1 MKSPIRLRR
10 FLAYIVL
17 ACWIGLTL
25 FAVGNSVA
33 DEYARAL
40 SVREAVFHA
49 RPEADNVAQA
59 EAEGIANKAALDFQ
73 TDRQIET
80 IWEFRIWV
88 ALTLLGAALL
98 AERRDVSGDTSLPN
112 RPS

>member
-1 MKSPIRLRR
+1 MKSPIGLRR
-10 FLAYIVL
+10 FLAYVVL
-17 ACWIGLTL
+17 ACWIALTL
-25 FAVGNSVA
+25 FAIGNSVA
-33 DEYARAL
+33 DEYARAV
-40 SVREAVFHA
+40 SVREAVLHP
-49 RPEADNVAQA
+49 RPETDNVAKA
-59 EAEGIANKAALDFQ
+59 EADVIASKALLDFQ
-73 TDRQIET
+73 TDRQIEA